1 MNPLDNAK
9 EKLSLIDWIVKQDK
23 LQQLKA
29 VATFIES
36 LDKESTDSAKVV
48 GYRHKGAKVTM
59 AQLKERIAESV
70 RLIEKNQVVSFESL
84 EQDSDRW

>member
-1 MNPLDNAK
+1 
-9 EKLSLIDWIVKQDK
+9 
-23 LQQLKA
+23 
-29 VATFIES
+29 
-36 LDKESTDSAKVV
+36 VV

-70 RLIEKNQVVSFESL
+70 RLIEENQVVSFESL